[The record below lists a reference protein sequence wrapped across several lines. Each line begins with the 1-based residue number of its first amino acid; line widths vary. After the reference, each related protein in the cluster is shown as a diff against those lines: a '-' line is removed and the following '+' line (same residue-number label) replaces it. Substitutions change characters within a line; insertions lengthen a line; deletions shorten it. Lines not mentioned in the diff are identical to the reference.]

1 MENLIIIGSGP
12 AGHTAG
18 IYAGRAMLAPI
29 MFEGNMAGGVSAGGQ
44 LTTTNEVENFPGFP
58 NGINGTELMEK
69 MREQSLNSGVKI
81 ETKTVDKVD
90 LSSSPFAVYVGD
102 DVYKTKSLIISTGAI
117 AKRLGIKG
125 ESEFWQKGI
134 SACAIC
140 DGALPIFRNK
150 VLGVVGG
157 GDSAIEE
164 ADHLSKYA
172 SKVYMFVRRDEFRA
186 SKVMQQRAF
195 DNEKIEILWNT
206 EIKEAKGENVIKS
219 VVVYDNKNDRDYD
232 LEIGG
237 LFYAIGH
244 TPNTKFLDGQIELD
258 QDGYIITKSGTTQ
271 TSVPGVFAAG
281 DVQDKKFRQAIT
293 SAGTGCMAS
302 MEVEKYLK

>member
-1 MENLIIIGSGP
+1 MENLIIIWSGP
-12 AGHTAG
+12 AWHTAG
-18 IYAGRAMLAPI
+18 IYAWRAMLAPI
-29 MFEGNMAGGVSAGGQ
+29 MFEWNMAWWVSAGWQ

-58 NGINGTELMEK
+58 NWINGTELMEK
-69 MREQSLNSGVKI
+69 MREQSLNSWVKI

-102 DVYKTKSLIISTGAI
+102 DVYKTKSLIISTWAI
-117 AKRLGIKG
+117 AKRLWIKW

-140 DGALPIFRNK
+140 DWALPIFRNK
-150 VLGVVGG
+150 VLWVVGW

-206 EIKEAKGENVIKS
+206 EIKEAKWENVIKS

-232 LEIGG
+232 LEIWW

-244 TPNTKFLDGQIELD
+244 TPNTKFLDWQIELD
-258 QDGYIITKSGTTQ
+258 QDWYIITKSWTTQ
-271 TSVPGVFAAG
+271 TSVPWVFAAG